1 MVCRLYELQRNNRT
15 RRKGVDAPREK
26 IGQKI
31 AEMENRYR
39 AIGIAYLTEKE

>member
-1 MVCRLYELQRNNRT
+1 MSYKETIALAEKGLT
-15 RRKGVDAPREK
+15 RPEKK